1 MLRRP
6 NPALQRSPRSNIARQ
21 QPSAA
26 TLHHPTAILDFN
38 TPDHTATALQAPALS
53 RRMACWFY
61 EGVLMFGLVFIAD
74 YLFDTLSQSRHA
86 LAHRGLRMGY
96 LFVVFGIYFGWFWSR
111 GQTLAQKTWN
121 IRVVD
126 MNGQRVSQS
135 RAVLRYILSWLWFL
149 PPLAAYSLGLG
160 LVTTLTLLV
169 LWIALW
175 ALASRLHPQQQFWH
189 DQLAGTRLIH
199 WRAPPRQPR

>member
-1 MLRRP
+1 MDSTP
-6 NPALQRSPRSNIARQ
+6 PD
-21 QPSAA
+21 
-26 TLHHPTAILDFN
+26 PTSS
-38 TPDHTATALQAPALS
+38 ALQAPALS
-53 RRMACWFY
+53 RRMACWLY
-61 EGVLMFGLVFIAD
+61 EGMLMFGLVFIAD

-111 GQTLAQKTWN
+111 GQTLAQKTWH

-126 MNGQRVSQS
+126 TQGQRVSQG
-135 RAVLRYILSWLWFL
+135 RAVLRYMLSWLWFL

-160 LVTTLTLLV
+160 LVTTLALLV

-199 WRAPPRQPR
+199 WRAPPRQPH